1 MDRNDNLQ
9 LNFTNMGRI
18 SVQDVETCIGHRVSD
33 RTILCSDAHKSYQ
46 SFAKKK
52 DIEHYRINITKGERV
67 KGQYTFTY
75 QYLHSRIRHFLNYDK
90 RSIY

>member
-52 DIEHYRINITKGERV
+52 TLNIT
-67 KGQYTFTY
+67 
-75 QYLHSRIRHFLNYDK
+75 DK
-90 RSIY
+90 YN